1 MNLVSKIG
9 QSAIIATLVAGMTMS
24 AVAQSAFHST
34 LETSDLATKNAE
46 EIQIQINQMDDEQ
59 TRIASNYRQELQKWR
74 SKDLKARQN
83 EQVVKS
89 QRREITNLNEQLGR
103 IDLLKARVVP
113 MMQDMIKDLKTFIQ
127 ADLPFKHSQRLA
139 RVDRLEAIMINPN
152 VTEAERYRQIISAY
166 QQEMEYGRTI
176 QTWEETIDL
185 EGKPTTVDMFL
196 YGRVAYVYITTDDKK
211 GAMWDRESK
220 SWKKLPNNY
229 IQDIR
234 KGIRV
239 AEGKAQQDVL
249 FAPVKKFAVA
259 SANQ

>member
-1 MNLVSKIG
+1 MKFVSTIG
-9 QSAIIATLVAGMTMS
+9 RSAIVATCVASLLAS
-24 AVAQSAFHST
+24 AVAQSDFQSA
-34 LETSDLATKNAE
+34 LRTSDRATKNAE
-46 EIQIQINQMDDEQ
+46 EVQVRINQVDDEQ
-59 TRIASNYRQELQKWR
+59 TRIATNYRQLLQTFR
-74 SKDLKARQN
+74 SKDLKARQD
-83 EQVVKS
+83 EQVVES
-89 QRREITNLNEQLGR
+89 QRREIANLNQQLGR

-127 ADLPFKHSQRLA
+127 ADLPFKRNQRLA

-211 GAMWDRESK
+211 GAMWDRDSGAWVK
-220 SWKKLPNNY
+220 IPNNY

-234 KGIRV
+234 KGIRI

-249 FAPVKKFAVA
+249 FAPVKKFAVT
-259 SANQ
+259 SAN